1 MEKKTAL
8 IFSSFSNPFFFKKR
22 KRLQNTL
29 RTKAS
34 SRFTCKKHKLET
46 CKPGTPKKR
55 QLFQGG
61 KKQTKGR
68 KKNLQPALLKRHAEP
83 AFLKNFF
90 LLSHLLAATSQREKF
105 CFALDLVFFSFLWL
119 QALHAG
125 WLAQRFSGRFLF
137 FKNTLPYSVFSYSF
151 NTL

>member
-90 LLSHLLAATSQREKF
+90 LLSHLFWRQQVRGKSFVLLWTW
-105 CFALDLVFFSFLWL
+105 VF
-119 QALHAG
+119 
-125 WLAQRFSGRFLF
+125 FLF
-137 FKNTLPYSVFSYSF
+137 FGFKSCMLVGWHRGFLEDFYFSKIP
-151 NTL
+151 